1 MVPRRDE
8 GYREGRRGE
17 ILSAAR
23 RCFVGFGYDKATL
36 RGIAAEAGVSTG
48 AIYTYFRTKAELLSE
63 ICREQAAV
71 QGETLRVALASLPSG
86 GDRFAAAFRVAL
98 APFLEASEEEARQ
111 REEINLLFWYEAA
124 RDPEL
129 GAVMKETLDSSRA
142 AIIEGLRAERAAG
155 RLREELDLEAL
166 ADLLLALPLGLQL
179 SELLRGT
186 AVDRGAFVETVG
198 RVLRHGAEEGRA

>member
-1 MVPRRDE
+1 M
-8 GYREGRRGE
+8 
-17 ILSAAR
+17 SAAR
-23 RCFVGFGYDKATL
+23 RCFVGLGYDKATL
-36 RGIAAEAGVSTG
+36 RGVAAEAGVSTG

-71 QGETLRVALASLPSG
+71 QARTLREALDLLPPG

-98 APFLEASEEEARQ
+98 APFLGASGEEARR
-111 REEINLLFWYEAA
+111 REEINLLFWYEAT

-142 AIIEGLRAERAAG
+142 AILGGLRAERAAG
-155 RLREELDLEAL
+155 MLREDLDLDAL

-179 SELLRGT
+179 GELLRGT

-198 RVLRHGAEEGRA
+198 RVLRHGAEGGRS